1 MMLLGMVR
9 LPRLDLA
16 GVSQHVVQRGKVK
29 LPLTPLSQ
37 GRGKLMSQRLEIYV
51 SYSQLA
57 VFVAGLD
64 QPFNNWTDKQVEDGY
79 SWTPNSVSF
88 KTPVD
93 DGICLVE
100 VMEAQERASSSKSI
114 EVPFDIPDDGK
125 IEVASISDG
134 GLIEIRAGKSTLRYE
149 VVTESSLLL
158 TFIYE

>member
-1 MMLLGMVR
+1 
-9 LPRLDLA
+9 
-16 GVSQHVVQRGKVK
+16 
-29 LPLTPLSQ
+29 
-37 GRGKLMSQRLEIYV
+37 MSQRLEIYV

-64 QPFNNWTDKQVEDGY
+64 RPFNKWTNKQVEDGY
-79 SWTPNSVSF
+79 SWAPKSVSF

-100 VMEAQERASSSKSI
+100 IVETQERTSSAESI
-114 EVPFDIPDDGK
+114 EVPFDVPSDGK

-134 GLIEIRAGKSTLRYE
+134 SIIKIHPGKSTLRYE
-149 VVTESSLLL
+149 VVAENSLLL